1 MSLWGDEFEV
11 PSEKK
16 EVKKVAKKVSS
27 PKDPKVETRKA
38 MKSKTVSTFDK
49 LQLIY
54 EEVNRVLG
62 GYTSNTKV
70 ITSKDELSQYI
81 DEAIRNGIIAIDT
94 ETNNSLEPLTCLLM
108 GACIYT
114 PGQLSAYIPVHHTQP
129 DTDILIENQLTESD
143 IKEQFERLSNTKILM
158 HNGKFDYEV
167 IKCTCNCVLNIYW
180 DTEIAARILDEN
192 ELAGLKKQYI
202 LHIDSTQEKYDI
214 EHLFQGIPYAY
225 VKPEIFALYAATDA
239 YITYRLYEWQKEQFN
254 KPGNEKLFDL
264 FMNVEMPVVPV
275 CAEMELY
282 GIEIDKEYAKRLSNK
297 YHKKVDEVNAK
308 IDAELSKYSDKISAW
323 RLTKEA
329 NYKERNSKPN
339 KTGEFTYKK
348 SKNEQLEN
356 PPQLNS
362 PTQLAILLYD
372 ILGTPAQDK
381 KSPRG
386 TGEEILQKINLPIC
400 DLILE
405 KRGLEKLIGTYID
418 KIPEC
423 VNSKDNR
430 LHAHFNQLG
439 AGTGRFSSSN
449 PNLQNI
455 PSHVKEIRLMFRAS
469 DGDVFVGA
477 DFSQQEPRLLSAYSN
492 DDTMIDAYK
501 QNKDLYATIA
511 AGVYKNDYWDN
522 MEHRQDGTPNPEGK
536 KRRSN
541 CKSLLL
547 GIMYGRGAPS
557 IAEQIHSTVE
567 EAQQII
573 NDFYKQFPKVK
584 EWTEKTEKD
593 AKVTGY
599 VEDLWGRRRRLPDIL
614 LPKYTVKSTKTST
627 EFNPI
632 LYTLGKVNNSSA
644 ALVESYK
651 KKLSKV
657 KSRNDYQ
664 KIQQEAERDGIYIV
678 DNGAF
683 ISQAERQCVN
693 ARIQGGA
700 ASMTKVCMRKVFDD
714 EELNRLGAKLVLQI
728 HDEVI
733 VECPKQNAEAVMSRL
748 TYVMKTSVADKVQ
761 VPFKCDGYIVNCW
774 YEDDFGDIL
783 KQELQKL
790 IESGTSKEESF
801 SKLLK
806 EHSELTSEQ
815 LTQLL
820 S

>member
-522 MEHRQDGTPNPEGK
+522 MEHRQDGSPNPEGK

-714 EELNRLGAKLVLQI
+714 DELNRLGAKLVLQI

-790 IESGTSKEESF
+790 IDSGESKEEAF

>member
-129 DTDILIENQLTESD
+129 DTDILIENQLTELD

-477 DFSQQEPRLLSAYSN
+477 DFSQQEPRLLSTYSN

-522 MEHRQDGTPNPEGK
+522 MEHRQDGSPNPEGK

-614 LPKYTVKSTKTST
+614 LPKYTVKSTKAST

>member
-16 EVKKVAKKVSS
+16 EVKKVAKKVRS

-129 DTDILIENQLTESD
+129 DTDILIENQLTELD

-323 RLTKEA
+323 RLTKDA

-339 KTGEFTYKK
+339 KSGEFTYKK

-714 EELNRLGAKLVLQI
+714 DELNRLGAKLVLQI

>member
-11 PSEKK
+11 PSAKK

-38 MKSKTVSTFDK
+38 IKSKTVSTFDK

-62 GYTSNTKV
+62 GYTSNTRV
-70 ITSKDELSQYI
+70 ITSKDELSKYI

-114 PGQLSAYIPVHHTQP
+114 PGQLSAYIPIHHTQP
-129 DTDILIENQLTESD
+129 DTDILIENQLTELD
-143 IKEQFERLSNTKILM
+143 IKEQFDRLSNTQILM

-308 IDAELSKYSDKISAW
+308 IDTELSKYSDKIAAW

-339 KTGEFTYKK
+339 KAGEFTYKK

-381 KSPRG
+381 KAPRG
-386 TGEEILQKINLPIC
+386 TGEEILQKIKLPIC

-455 PSHVKEIRLMFRAS
+455 PSHVKEIRLMFRAAE
-469 DGDVFVGA
+469 GNVFVGA

-492 DDTMIDAYK
+492 DDTMIAAYK
-501 QNKDLYATIA
+501 ENKDLYATVA
-511 AGVYKNDYWDN
+511 SVVYKNDYWDN

-541 CKSLLL
+541 CKSLIL

-573 NDFYKQFPKVK
+573 NDFYNQFPKVK

-614 LPKYTVKSTKTST
+614 LPKYTVKNTKPST

-632 LYTLGKVNNSSA
+632 LYTLGKVNNSSVE
-644 ALVESYK
+644 LVESYK

-664 KIQQEAERDGIYIV
+664 KIQQEAEKDGIYIV

-733 VECPKQNAEAVMSRL
+733 VECPKQNSEAVMNRL

-790 IESGTSKEESF
+790 TNSGESKEEAF
-801 SKLLK
+801 SKLL
-806 EHSELTSEQ
+806 EGHSELTSKQ

>member
-308 IDAELSKYSDKISAW
+308 IDTELSKYSDKISAW

-339 KTGEFTYKK
+339 KSGEFTYKK

-372 ILGTPAQDK
+372 VLGTPSQDK

-522 MEHRQDGTPNPEGK
+522 MEHRQDGSPNPEGK

-614 LPKYTVKSTKTST
+614 LPKYTVKSTKAST

-733 VECPKQNAEAVMSRL
+733 VECPKQNAEAVMNRL

-790 IESGTSKEESF
+790 IASGTSQEEAF

>member
-16 EVKKVAKKVSS
+16 EAKKVAKKVSS

-129 DTDILIENQLTESD
+129 DTDILIKNQLTELD
-143 IKEQFERLSNTKILM
+143 IKEQFDRLSNTKILM

-297 YHKKVDEVNAK
+297 YHKKVDEVNEK
-308 IDAELSKYSDKISAW
+308 IDTELSKYSDKIAAW

-714 EELNRLGAKLVLQI
+714 DELNRLGAKLVLQI

>member
-761 VPFKCDGYIVNCW
+761 VPFKCDGYIVNFW

>member
-11 PSEKK
+11 PSVKK

-70 ITSKDELSQYI
+70 ITSKDELSKYI

-129 DTDILIENQLTESD
+129 DTDILIENQLTELD
-143 IKEQFERLSNTKILM
+143 IKEQFDRLSNTKILM

-239 YITYRLYEWQKEQFN
+239 YITYRLYEWQKDQFN

-264 FMNVEMPVVPV
+264 FMNVEMPIVPV

-651 KKLSKV
+651 KRLSKV

-748 TYVMKTSVADKVQ
+748 TFVMKTSVADKVQ

-790 IESGTSKEESF
+790 IESGTSKEEAF

>member
-129 DTDILIENQLTESD
+129 DTDILIENQLTELD

-308 IDAELSKYSDKISAW
+308 IDTELSKYSDKISAW

-339 KTGEFTYKK
+339 KSGEFTYKK

-372 ILGTPAQDK
+372 ILGTPSQDK

-439 AGTGRFSSSN
+439 AGTGRFSSSS

-614 LPKYTVKSTKTST
+614 LPKYTVKSTKAST

-644 ALVESYK
+644 VLVESYK

>member
-129 DTDILIENQLTESD
+129 DTDILIENQLTELD

-214 EHLFQGIPYAY
+214 ENLFQGIPYAY

-339 KTGEFTYKK
+339 KSGEFTYKK

-614 LPKYTVKSTKTST
+614 LPKYTVKSTKAST

>member
-129 DTDILIENQLTESD
+129 DTDILIENQLTELD
-143 IKEQFERLSNTKILM
+143 IKEQFDRLSNTKILM

-264 FMNVEMPVVPV
+264 FMNVEMPIVPV

-614 LPKYTVKSTKTST
+614 LPKYTVKSTKAST

>member
-339 KTGEFTYKK
+339 KSGEFTYKK

-492 DDTMIDAYK
+492 D
-501 QNKDLYATIA
+501 LYATIA

-614 LPKYTVKSTKTST
+614 LPKYTVKSTKAST

-790 IESGTSKEESF
+790 IASGTSKEESF

>member
-129 DTDILIENQLTESD
+129 DTDILIENQLTELD

-308 IDAELSKYSDKISAW
+308 IDTELSKYSDKISAW

-339 KTGEFTYKK
+339 KSGEFTYKK

-614 LPKYTVKSTKTST
+614 LPKYTVRSTKTNT

-632 LYTLGKVNNSSA
+632 LYTQGKVNNSSA

>member
-264 FMNVEMPVVPV
+264 FMNVEMPIVPV

-522 MEHRQDGTPNPEGK
+522 MEHRQDGSPNPEGK

-614 LPKYTVKSTKTST
+614 LPKYTVRSTKTST

-714 EELNRLGAKLVLQI
+714 DELNRLGAKLVLQI

>member
-308 IDAELSKYSDKISAW
+308 IDMELSKYSDKISAW

-423 VNSKDNR
+423 VNTKDNR

-522 MEHRQDGTPNPEGK
+522 MEHRQDGSPNPEGK

-632 LYTLGKVNNSSA
+632 LYTQGKVNNSSA

-714 EELNRLGAKLVLQI
+714 DELNRLGAKLVLQI

>member
-11 PSEKK
+11 PSAKK

-38 MKSKTVSTFDK
+38 IKSKTVSTFDK

-70 ITSKDELSQYI
+70 ITSKDELSKYI

-114 PGQLSAYIPVHHTQP
+114 PGQLSAYIPIHHTQP
-129 DTDILIENQLTESD
+129 DTDILIENQLTELD
-143 IKEQFERLSNTKILM
+143 IKEQFDRLSNTQILM

-239 YITYRLYEWQKEQFN
+239 YITYKLYEWQKEQFS

-308 IDAELSKYSDKISAW
+308 IDTELSKYSDKIAAW

-339 KTGEFTYKK
+339 KAGEFTYKK

-381 KSPRG
+381 KAPRG
-386 TGEEILQKINLPIC
+386 TGEEILQKIKLPIC

-455 PSHVKEIRLMFRAS
+455 PSHVKEIRMMFKAGHTERDVVQNNNKFIFDES
-469 DGDVFVGA
+469 EEVQKNSGEWCCCKNIVVGDSIVTSVG
-477 DFSQQEPRLLSAYSN
+477 
-492 DDTMIDAYK
+492 
-501 QNKDLYATIA
+501 DLVVTS
-511 AGVYKNDYWDN
+511 VYKSED
-522 MEHRQDGTPNPEGK
+522 K
-536 KRRSN
+536 
-541 CKSLLL
+541 
-547 GIMYGRGAPS
+547 
-557 IAEQIHSTVE
+557 
-567 EAQQII
+567 II
-573 NDFYKQFPKVK
+573 
-584 EWTEKTEKD
+584 
-593 AKVTGY
+593 
-599 VEDLWGRRRRLPDIL
+599 
-614 LPKYTVKSTKTST
+614 
-627 EFNPI
+627 
-632 LYTLGKVNNSSA
+632 
-644 ALVESYK
+644 
-651 KKLSKV
+651 LS
-657 KSRNDYQ
+657 
-664 KIQQEAERDGIYIV
+664 
-678 DNGAF
+678 
-683 ISQAERQCVN
+683 C
-693 ARIQGGA
+693 
-700 ASMTKVCMRKVFDD
+700 
-714 EELNRLGAKLVLQI
+714 
-728 HDEVI
+728 
-733 VECPKQNAEAVMSRL
+733 
-748 TYVMKTSVADKVQ
+748 
-761 VPFKCDGYIVNCW
+761 
-774 YEDDFGDIL
+774 
-783 KQELQKL
+783 
-790 IESGTSKEESF
+790 
-801 SKLLK
+801 
-806 EHSELTSEQ
+806 
-815 LTQLL
+815 
-820 S
+820 

>member
-11 PSEKK
+11 PSAKK

-308 IDAELSKYSDKISAW
+308 IDTELSKYSDKISAW

-339 KTGEFTYKK
+339 KSGEFTYKK

-372 ILGTPAQDK
+372 VLGTPAQDK

-790 IESGTSKEESF
+790 IASGTSKEESF

>member
-264 FMNVEMPVVPV
+264 FMNVEMPIVPV

-632 LYTLGKVNNSSA
+632 LYTQGKVNNSSA

-714 EELNRLGAKLVLQI
+714 DELNRLGAKLVLQI

-748 TYVMKTSVADKVQ
+748 TYVMKTSVADKVK

-790 IESGTSKEESF
+790 IASGTSKEESF

-815 LTQLL
+815 LSKLL

>member
-11 PSEKK
+11 PSTKK

-129 DTDILIENQLTESD
+129 DTDILIENQLTELD
-143 IKEQFERLSNTKILM
+143 IKEQFDRLSNTKILM

-297 YHKKVDEVNAK
+297 YHRKVDEVNAK
-308 IDAELSKYSDKISAW
+308 IDTELSKYSDKISAW

-339 KTGEFTYKK
+339 KSGEFTYKK

-522 MEHRQDGTPNPEGK
+522 MEHRQDGSPNPEGK

-614 LPKYTVKSTKTST
+614 LPKYTVKSTKAST

>member
-70 ITSKDELSQYI
+70 ITSKDELSKYI

-239 YITYRLYEWQKEQFN
+239 YITYRLYEWQKDQFN

-264 FMNVEMPVVPV
+264 FMNVEMPIVPV

-522 MEHRQDGTPNPEGK
+522 MEHRQDGSPNPEGK

-614 LPKYTVKSTKTST
+614 LPKYTVRSTKTNT

>member
-308 IDAELSKYSDKISAW
+308 IDMELSKYSDKISAW

-423 VNSKDNR
+423 VNTKDNR

-522 MEHRQDGTPNPEGK
+522 MEHRQDGSPNPEGK

-632 LYTLGKVNNSSA
+632 LYTQGKVNNSSA

>member
-129 DTDILIENQLTESD
+129 DTDILIENQLTELD

-202 LHIDSTQEKYDI
+202 LHIDSTQETYDI

-264 FMNVEMPVVPV
+264 FMNVEMPIVPV

-522 MEHRQDGTPNPEGK
+522 MEHRQDGSPNPEGK

>member
-27 PKDPKVETRKA
+27 PKDPKAETRKA

-239 YITYRLYEWQKEQFN
+239 YITYRLYQWQKEQFN

-264 FMNVEMPVVPV
+264 FMNVEMPIVPV

-323 RLTKEA
+323 RLTKDA

-339 KTGEFTYKK
+339 KSGEFTYKK

-614 LPKYTVKSTKTST
+614 LPKYTVRSTKTNT

>member
-308 IDAELSKYSDKISAW
+308 IDMELSKYSDKISAW

-423 VNSKDNR
+423 VNTKDNR

-522 MEHRQDGTPNPEGK
+522 MEHRQDGSPNPEGK

-557 IAEQIHSTVE
+557 TAEQIHSTVE

-632 LYTLGKVNNSSA
+632 LYTQGKVNNSSA

>member
-11 PSEKK
+11 PSAKK

-129 DTDILIENQLTESD
+129 DTDILIENQLTELD

-308 IDAELSKYSDKISAW
+308 IDTELSKYSDKISAW

-339 KTGEFTYKK
+339 KSGEFTYKK

-372 ILGTPAQDK
+372 VLGTPAQDK

-790 IESGTSKEESF
+790 IQSGTSKEEAF

>member
-11 PSEKK
+11 PSAKK

-38 MKSKTVSTFDK
+38 IKSKTVSTFDK

-114 PGQLSAYIPVHHTQP
+114 PGQLSAYIPIHHTQP
-129 DTDILIENQLTESD
+129 DTDILIDNQLTELD
-143 IKEQFERLSNTKILM
+143 IKEQFDRLSNTQILM

-167 IKCTCNCVLNIYW
+167 IKCTCNCVLDIYW

-308 IDAELSKYSDKISAW
+308 IDTELSKYSDKIAAW

-339 KTGEFTYKK
+339 KAGEFTYKK

-381 KSPRG
+381 KAPRG
-386 TGEEILQKINLPIC
+386 TGEEILQKIKLPIC

-455 PSHVKEIRLMFRAS
+455 PSHVKEIRLMFRAAE
-469 DGDVFVGA
+469 GNVFAGA

-492 DDTMIDAYK
+492 DDTMIAAYK
-501 QNKDLYATIA
+501 ENKDLYATVA
-511 AGVYKNDYWDN
+511 SVVYKNDYWDN

-541 CKSLLL
+541 CKSLIL

-573 NDFYKQFPKVK
+573 NDFYNQFPKVK

-614 LPKYTVKSTKTST
+614 LPKYTVKNTKPST

-632 LYTLGKVNNSSA
+632 LYTLGKVNDSSA

-651 KKLSKV
+651 KKLSRV

-664 KIQQEAERDGIYIV
+664 KIQQEAEKDGIYII

-733 VECPKQNAEAVMSRL
+733 VECPKQNSEAVMNRL

-790 IESGTSKEESF
+790 TDSGASKEEAF
-801 SKLLK
+801 SKLL
-806 EHSELTSEQ
+806 EGHSELTSEQ

>member
-239 YITYRLYEWQKEQFN
+239 YITYRLYEWQKDQFN

-264 FMNVEMPVVPV
+264 FMNVEMPIVPV

-614 LPKYTVKSTKTST
+614 LPKYTVKSTKAST

>member
-214 EHLFQGIPYAY
+214 ENLFQGIPYAY

-308 IDAELSKYSDKISAW
+308 IDTELSKYSDKIYAW

-372 ILGTPAQDK
+372 VLGTPSQDK

-455 PSHVKEIRLMFRAS
+455 PSHVKEIRLMFRAAE
-469 DGDVFVGA
+469 GNVFVGA

-522 MEHRQDGTPNPEGK
+522 MEHRQDGSPNPEGK

-614 LPKYTVKSTKTST
+614 LPKYTVKSTKTNT

-644 ALVESYK
+644 ALIESYK

-783 KQELQKL
+783 KQEMQKL
-790 IESGTSKEESF
+790 IASGTSKEESF

>member
-70 ITSKDELSQYI
+70 ITSKDELSKYI

-264 FMNVEMPVVPV
+264 FMNVEMPIVPV

-522 MEHRQDGTPNPEGK
+522 MEHRQDGSPNPEGK

-614 LPKYTVKSTKTST
+614 LPKYTVRSTKTNT

-664 KIQQEAERDGIYIV
+664 NIQQEAERDGIYIV

-783 KQELQKL
+783 KQEMQKL
-790 IESGTSKEESF
+790 IASGTSKEESF

>member
-11 PSEKK
+11 PSTKK

-129 DTDILIENQLTESD
+129 DTDILIENQLTELD

-214 EHLFQGIPYAY
+214 ENLFQGIPYAY

-339 KTGEFTYKK
+339 KSGEFTYKK

-614 LPKYTVKSTKTST
+614 LPKYTVKSTKAST

-790 IESGTSKEESF
+790 TDSGESKEEAF

>member
-11 PSEKK
+11 PSAKK

-114 PGQLSAYIPVHHTQP
+114 PGQLSAYIPIHHTQP
-129 DTDILIENQLTESD
+129 DTDILVENQLTELD

-308 IDAELSKYSDKISAW
+308 IDTELSKYSDKISAW

-522 MEHRQDGTPNPEGK
+522 MEHRQDGSPNPEGK

-733 VECPKQNAEAVMSRL
+733 VECPKQNSEAVMNRL

-790 IESGTSKEESF
+790 IESGTSEEEGF

>member
-11 PSEKK
+11 PSAKK

-239 YITYRLYEWQKEQFN
+239 YITYRLYEWQKDQFN

-308 IDAELSKYSDKISAW
+308 IDTELSKYSDKISAW

-339 KTGEFTYKK
+339 KSGEFTYKK

-372 ILGTPAQDK
+372 VLGTPAQDK

-522 MEHRQDGTPNPEGK
+522 MEHRQDGSPNPEGK

-632 LYTLGKVNNSSA
+632 LYTLGKVNDSSA

-790 IESGTSKEESF
+790 IASGMSEEEAF

>member
-114 PGQLSAYIPVHHTQP
+114 PGQLSAYIPVHHTHP
-129 DTDILIENQLTESD
+129 DTDILIENQLTELD

-339 KTGEFTYKK
+339 KSGEFTYKK

-522 MEHRQDGTPNPEGK
+522 MEHRQDGSPNPEGK

-714 EELNRLGAKLVLQI
+714 DELNRLGAKLVLQI

-790 IESGTSKEESF
+790 IASGTSKEESF

>member
-308 IDAELSKYSDKISAW
+308 IDTELSKYSDKISAW

-339 KTGEFTYKK
+339 KSGEFTYKK

-372 ILGTPAQDK
+372 VLGTPAQDK

-614 LPKYTVKSTKTST
+614 LPKYTVKSTKTNT

-632 LYTLGKVNNSSA
+632 LYTLGKVNDSSA

-714 EELNRLGAKLVLQI
+714 DELNRLGAKLVLQI

-790 IESGTSKEESF
+790 IDSGTSKEESF

>member
-129 DTDILIENQLTESD
+129 DTDILIENQLTELD
-143 IKEQFERLSNTKILM
+143 IKEQFDRLSNTKILM

-264 FMNVEMPVVPV
+264 FMNVEMPIVPV

-282 GIEIDKEYAKRLSNK
+282 GIGIDKEYAKRLSNK
-297 YHKKVDEVNAK
+297 YHRKVDEVNAK

-339 KTGEFTYKK
+339 KSGEFTYKK

-372 ILGTPAQDK
+372 VLGTPSQDK

-522 MEHRQDGTPNPEGK
+522 MEHRQDGSPNPEGK

-547 GIMYGRGAPS
+547 GIMYGRGAAS

-614 LPKYTVKSTKTST
+614 LPKYTVKSTKAST

>member
-239 YITYRLYEWQKEQFN
+239 YITYRLYEWQKDQFN

-264 FMNVEMPVVPV
+264 FMNVEMPIVPV

-372 ILGTPAQDK
+372 VLGTPSQDK

-522 MEHRQDGTPNPEGK
+522 MEHRQDGSPNPEGK

-733 VECPKQNAEAVMSRL
+733 VECPKQNAEAVMNRL

-790 IESGTSKEESF
+790 IASGTSQEEAF

>member
-129 DTDILIENQLTESD
+129 DTDILIENQLTELD

-264 FMNVEMPVVPV
+264 FMNVEMPIVPV

-614 LPKYTVKSTKTST
+614 LPKYTVKSTKAST

>member
-522 MEHRQDGTPNPEGK
+522 MEHRQDGSPNPEGK

-614 LPKYTVKSTKTST
+614 LPKYTVKSTKIST

-632 LYTLGKVNNSSA
+632 LYTLGKVNDSSA

-733 VECPKQNAEAVMSRL
+733 VECPKENSEAVMNRL

-790 IESGTSKEESF
+790 IASGTSKEESF

>member
-1 MSLWGDEFEV
+1 M
-11 PSEKK
+11 
-16 EVKKVAKKVSS
+16 
-27 PKDPKVETRKA
+27 T
-38 MKSKTVSTFDK
+38 
-49 LQLIY
+49 
-54 EEVNRVLG
+54 
-62 GYTSNTKV
+62 
-70 ITSKDELSQYI
+70 
-81 DEAIRNGIIAIDT
+81 
-94 ETNNSLEPLTCLLM
+94 
-108 GACIYT
+108 
-114 PGQLSAYIPVHHTQP
+114 
-129 DTDILIENQLTESD
+129 
-143 IKEQFERLSNTKILM
+143 
-158 HNGKFDYEV
+158 
-167 IKCTCNCVLNIYW
+167 
-180 DTEIAARILDEN
+180 
-192 ELAGLKKQYI
+192 
-202 LHIDSTQEKYDI
+202 
-214 EHLFQGIPYAY
+214 
-225 VKPEIFALYAATDA
+225 
-239 YITYRLYEWQKEQFN
+239 
-254 KPGNEKLFDL
+254 
-264 FMNVEMPVVPV
+264 
-275 CAEMELY
+275 
-282 GIEIDKEYAKRLSNK
+282 
-297 YHKKVDEVNAK
+297 
-308 IDAELSKYSDKISAW
+308 
-323 RLTKEA
+323 
-329 NYKERNSKPN
+329 
-339 KTGEFTYKK
+339 
-348 SKNEQLEN
+348 
-356 PPQLNS
+356 
-362 PTQLAILLYD
+362 
-372 ILGTPAQDK
+372 
-381 KSPRG
+381 
-386 TGEEILQKINLPIC
+386 
-400 DLILE
+400 
-405 KRGLEKLIGTYID
+405 
-418 KIPEC
+418 
-423 VNSKDNR
+423 
-430 LHAHFNQLG
+430 
-439 AGTGRFSSSN
+439 
-449 PNLQNI
+449 
-455 PSHVKEIRLMFRAS
+455 
-469 DGDVFVGA
+469 
-477 DFSQQEPRLLSAYSN
+477 EPRLLSAYSN

-522 MEHRQDGTPNPEGK
+522 MEHRQDGSPNPEGK

-614 LPKYTVKSTKTST
+614 LPKYTVKNTKPST

-632 LYTLGKVNNSSA
+632 LYTLGKVNNSSV

-657 KSRNDYQ
+657 KSRNEYQ
-664 KIQQEAERDGIYIV
+664 KIQQEAEKDGIYIV

-733 VECPKQNAEAVMSRL
+733 VECPKQNAEAVMNRL

-790 IESGTSKEESF
+790 IDSGKSKEEAF
-801 SKLLK
+801 SKLL
-806 EHSELTSEQ
+806 EGHSELTSEQ